1 MSPWGQELKF
11 FETAIIFIIL
21 QKLAA
26 QMFAEN
32 SGHDNDSHTEAGE
45 KGWLMSTYWV
55 KSTFLSKEA

>member
-1 MSPWGQELKF
+1 
-11 FETAIIFIIL
+11 
-21 QKLAA
+21 
-26 QMFAEN
+26 MFAEN